1 MESELGWMRY
11 YSCNIGCS
19 INSENIY
26 NIIGGSFAAAGK
38 YAAPANWA
46 SYFLSWARYA
56 RDCRVQRL
64 LSAHGKGTE
73 KAARSQA
80 SPLGIHGG
88 SSPEL
93 CRNRAADYRFQIR
106 GHGEIEEDAGIPF
119 WRLRA
124 WERAGRWSASGGHCC
139 GPGSSWGGAGG
150 R

>member
-1 MESELGWMRY
+1 MESEFGWMRY
-11 YSCNIGCS
+11 YSCNIGCL
-19 INSENIY
+19 INSENIC

-80 SPLGIHGG
+80 APLVIHGG

-106 GHGEIEEDAGIPF
+106 GHGEIEEDEGVPT
-119 WRLRA
+119 W
-124 WERAGRWSASGGHCC
+124 
-139 GPGSSWGGAGG
+139 
-150 R
+150 